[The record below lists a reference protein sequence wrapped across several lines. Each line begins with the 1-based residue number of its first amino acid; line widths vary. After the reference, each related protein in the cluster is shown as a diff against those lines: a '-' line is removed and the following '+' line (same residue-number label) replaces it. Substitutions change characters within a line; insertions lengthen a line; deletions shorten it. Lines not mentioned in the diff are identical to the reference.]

1 MKCIIIDD
9 EPLAIDV
16 IESYCKALSA
26 VEVIS
31 TFTNAIEALD
41 FINNNAIDLVFS
53 DIEMPN
59 ITGIELIKS
68 LEGKVPYF
76 IFTTAYPEYAL
87 EGFDLNAIDY
97 LVKPIPFPRFLKAV
111 NRVKE
116 MLKLSEV
123 NTSFNVS
130 SAGGESIV
138 SSAPPHEDDF
148 IFVKS
153 EYENLKIDIKSIKHI
168 QGLKDY
174 LKIHSEDSK
183 PILTL
188 MSFKEIQD
196 KLPETIF
203 IRVHRSYIVNVNK
216 ITSIQKN
223 RIVIKDE
230 RIPIGE
236 SYKSMVYSRLN
247 I

>member
-9 EPLAIDV
+9 EPLAIDI
-16 IESYCKALSA
+16 IESYCKALSN
-26 VEVIS
+26 VDVIS
-31 TFTNAIEALD
+31 TFTNAIEALE
-41 FINNNAIDLVFS
+41 FINNNSIDLVFS

-59 ITGIELIKS
+59 ISGIELIKS

-87 EGFDLNAIDY
+87 EGFDLNAVDY
-97 LVKPIPFPRFLKAV
+97 LVKPIPFPRFLKAA

-116 MLKLSEV
+116 MMRLNVS
-123 NTSFNVS
+123 TAFNVS
-130 SAGGESIV
+130 SATGDTAATVASV
-138 SSAPPHEDDF
+138 DDF

-153 EYENLKIDIKSIKHI
+153 EYENVKIDIKSIIHI

-174 LKIHSEDSK
+174 LKIYSEGSK

-188 MSFKEIQD
+188 MSFKDIQS
-196 KLPETIF
+196 KLPEHIF

-223 RIVIKDE
+223 RVIINDE

>member
-16 IESYCKALSA
+16 ITSYCQALGS
-26 VEVIS
+26 VEVIC

-41 FINNNAIDLVFS
+41 FINNNRIDLVFS

-59 ITGIELIKS
+59 ISGIELIRS

-76 IFTTAYPEYAL
+76 IFTTAYPQYAL
-87 EGFDLNAIDY
+87 EGFDLNAMDY
-97 LVKPIPFPRFLKAV
+97 LVKPIPFPRFIKAV

-116 MLKLSEV
+116 MIKLNDVS
-123 NTSFNVS
+123 TSFNVS
-130 SAGGESIV
+130 SAGGE
-138 SSAPPHEDDF
+138 APAHEDGF

-153 EYENLKIDIKSIKHI
+153 EYENLKIDINAIKHI

-174 LKIHSEDSK
+174 LKIHSENAK

-188 MSFKEIQD
+188 MSFKEMQS
-196 KLPETIF
+196 KLPEATF
-203 IRVHRSYIVNVNK
+203 IRVHRSYLINVNK

-223 RIVIKDE
+223 RIIINDE

-236 SYKSMVYSRLN
+236 SYKSMVYNRLN

>member
-16 IESYCKALSA
+16 IASYCQALGA

-41 FINNNAIDLVFS
+41 FINNNRIDLVFS

-59 ITGIELIKS
+59 ISGIELIRS

-87 EGFDLNAIDY
+87 EGFDLNAVDY
-97 LVKPIPFPRFLKAV
+97 LMKPIPFPRFLKAV

-116 MLKLSEV
+116 MMKLNEV
-123 NTSFNVS
+123 STSVNVS
-130 SAGGESIV
+130 SAGGEAST
-138 SSAPPHEDDF
+138 HEDDF

-153 EYENLKIDIKSIKHI
+153 EYENVKIDIKEIKHI

-174 LKIHSEDSK
+174 LKIHSENAK

-188 MSFKEIQD
+188 MSFKEMQS
-196 KLPETIF
+196 KLPEAMF
-203 IRVHRSYIVNVNK
+203 IRVHRSYLVNVNK

-223 RIVIKDE
+223 RIIIKEE

>member
-16 IESYCKALSA
+16 VESYCKALSA

-41 FINNNAIDLVFS
+41 FINSNCIDLVFS

-59 ITGIELIKS
+59 ISGIELIKS

-87 EGFDLNAIDY
+87 EGFDLNAVDY

-130 SAGGESIV
+130 SAGGESV
-138 SSAPPHEDDF
+138 TSAIPKEDDF

-174 LKIHSEDSK
+174 LKIHSESSK

-196 KLPETIF
+196 KLPENTF

-223 RIVIKDE
+223 RIVIKGE

>member
-1 MKCIIIDD
+1 MRCIIIDD
-9 EPLAIDV
+9 EPLAIDI
-16 IESYCKALSA
+16 IESYCQAIGSI
-26 VEVIS
+26 EVIE
-31 TFTNAIEALD
+31 TFTNAIEALN
-41 FINNNAIDLVFS
+41 FINNNTIDLVFS

-97 LVKPIPFPRFLKAV
+97 LVKPIPFPRFIKAI

-116 MLKLSEV
+116 MMKLNDSSA
-123 NTSFNVS
+123 SFNFS
-130 SAGGESIV
+130 SAGGEIKS
-138 SSAPPHEDDF
+138 HEDDF

-153 EYENLKIDIKSIKHI
+153 EYENLKIDINSIKHI

-174 LKIHSEDSK
+174 LKIHSDDAK

-188 MSFKEIQD
+188 MSFREIQS
-196 KLPETIF
+196 KLPENIF

-223 RIVIKDE
+223 RIIIKDE

-247 I
+247 L

>member
-9 EPLAIDV
+9 EPLAIDI
-16 IESYCKALSA
+16 IESYCQALGA
-26 VEVIS
+26 VDVIA

-41 FINNNAIDLVFS
+41 FINNNSIDLVFS

-59 ITGIELIKS
+59 ISGIELIRS

-87 EGFDLNAIDY
+87 EGFDLNAVDY
-97 LVKPIPFPRFLKAV
+97 LVKPIPFPRFIKAV

-116 MLKLSEV
+116 MLKLSHV

-130 SAGGESIV
+130 SAGCEVIN
-138 SSAPPHEDDF
+138 HEDDF

-153 EYENLKIDIKSIKHI
+153 EYENIKIDIKKIKII

-183 PILTL
+183 AILTL
-188 MSFKEIQD
+188 MSFKEIQS
-196 KLPETIF
+196 KLPENTF

-223 RIVIKDE
+223 RIIIKEE

-236 SYKSMVYSRLN
+236 SYKNLVYSRLN

>member
-16 IESYCKALSA
+16 IESYCQALGA

-41 FINNNAIDLVFS
+41 FINNNRIDLVFS

-59 ITGIELIKS
+59 ISGIELIRS

-87 EGFDLNAIDY
+87 EGFDLNAVDY
-97 LVKPIPFPRFLKAV
+97 LMKPIPFPRFLKAV

-116 MLKLSEV
+116 MIKLNGVSTSV
-123 NTSFNVS
+123 NMS
-130 SAGGESIV
+130 SAGGE
-138 SSAPPHEDDF
+138 AAAHEDDF

-153 EYENLKIDIKSIKHI
+153 EYENVKIDINGIKHI

-174 LKIHSEDSK
+174 LKIHSENTK

-188 MSFKEIQD
+188 MSFKEMQS
-196 KLPETIF
+196 KLPEAMF
-203 IRVHRSYIVNVNK
+203 IRVHRSYLVNVNK

-223 RIVIKDE
+223 RIIIKEE

-236 SYKSMVYSRLN
+236 SYKSMVYSRLS

>member
-16 IESYCKALSA
+16 IESYCQALSS

-31 TFTNAIEALD
+31 TFTSAIEALD
-41 FINNNAIDLVFS
+41 FINNNSIDLVFS

-59 ITGIELIKS
+59 ISGIELIKS

-87 EGFDLNAIDY
+87 EGFDLNAVDY

-116 MLKLSEV
+116 MIKLNDVS
-123 NTSFNVS
+123 TSFNVS
-130 SAGGESIV
+130 SAAGET
-138 SSAPPHEDDF
+138 SSAIEDDF

-153 EYENLKIDIKSIKHI
+153 EYENLKIDINGIKHI

-174 LKIHSEDSK
+174 LKIHSEASK

-196 KLPETIF
+196 KLPENKF
-203 IRVHRSYIVNVNK
+203 IRVHRSFIVNVNK
-216 ITSIQKN
+216 ITSVQKN

>member
-16 IESYCKALSA
+16 IESYCKAISS

-31 TFTNAIEALD
+31 TFTNAIDALD
-41 FINNNAIDLVFS
+41 FINSNTIDLVFS

-59 ITGIELIKS
+59 ISGIELIKAI
-68 LEGKVPYF
+68 EGKTPFF

-87 EGFDLNAIDY
+87 EGFDLNAVDY

-116 MLKLSEV
+116 MMKLNET

-130 SAGGESIV
+130 SAGGETLT
-138 SSAPPHEDDF
+138 ATPLEDDF

-174 LKIHSEDSK
+174 LKIHSETSK

-196 KLPETIF
+196 KLPENTF

-223 RIVIKDE
+223 RIVINEE

>member
-16 IESYCKALSA
+16 IESYCQALGA
-26 VEVIS
+26 VEVIC

-59 ITGIELIKS
+59 ISGIELIKS
-68 LEGKVPYF
+68 LEGKIPYF

-87 EGFDLNAIDY
+87 DGFDLNAVDY
-97 LVKPIPFPRFLKAV
+97 LVKPIPFPRFIKAI

-116 MLKLSEV
+116 IMKLNEV
-123 NTSFNVS
+123 GMSFNIA
-130 SAGGESIV
+130 SAGGETPS
-138 SSAPPHEDDF
+138 HEDDF

-153 EYENLKIDIKSIKHI
+153 EYENVKIDVKSIKHI

-174 LKIHSEDSK
+174 LKIHSEGAK

-188 MSFKEIQD
+188 MSFKEMQS
-196 KLPETIF
+196 KLPEHIF
-203 IRVHRSYIVNVNK
+203 IRVHRSYLVNVNK

-223 RIVIKDE
+223 RIIIKDE

>member
-16 IESYCKALSA
+16 IESYCKALGA

-31 TFTNAIEALD
+31 TFTNAIEALE
-41 FINNNAIDLVFS
+41 FINNNRIDLVFS

-76 IFTTAYPEYAL
+76 IFTTAYQQYAL
-87 EGFDLNAIDY
+87 EGFDLNAVDY
-97 LVKPIPFPRFLKAV
+97 LMKPIPFPRFIKAI

-116 MLKLSEV
+116 MMKLNEV
-123 NTSFNVS
+123 NTSINIS
-130 SAGGESIV
+130 SAGGE
-138 SSAPPHEDDF
+138 APTHEDDF

-153 EYENLKIDIKSIKHI
+153 EYENLKIDINTIKHV

-174 LKIHSEDSK
+174 LKIHSETSK

-188 MSFKEIQD
+188 MSFKEIQS
-196 KLPETIF
+196 KLPESIF

-223 RIVIKDE
+223 RIIIKDE

-236 SYKSMVYSRLN
+236 SYRSMVYSRLN

>member
-9 EPLAIDV
+9 EPLAIDI
-16 IESYCKALSA
+16 IESYCKAIGGVDLIA
-26 VEVIS
+26 

-41 FINNNAIDLVFS
+41 FINNNNIDLVFS

-59 ITGIELIKS
+59 ISGIELIKA

-76 IFTTAYPEYAL
+76 IFTTAYPQYAL
-87 EGFDLNAIDY
+87 EGFDLNAADY
-97 LVKPIPFPRFLKAV
+97 LVKPIPFPRFIKAV

-116 MLKLSEV
+116 MIKLNQTNTFV
-123 NTSFNVS
+123 NFS
-130 SAGGESIV
+130 SAGGETTV
-138 SSAPPHEDDF
+138 QEDDF

-153 EYENLKIDIKSIKHI
+153 EYENLKIDIKEIKYI

-174 LKIHSEDSK
+174 LKIHSEKSK

-188 MSFKEIQD
+188 MSFKEIQS
-196 KLPETIF
+196 KLPENTF

-223 RIVIKDE
+223 RIIIKDE
-230 RIPIGE
+230 RIAIGE
-236 SYKSMVYSRLN
+236 SYKHLVYSRLK